1 MDRCVIYARVSTK
14 EQQDE
19 GYSIPAQLGAIRAF
33 CASQNLSPVAEFVE
47 AESAGKAGRK
57 RFTEMVDLLKANSD
71 VRVVVA
77 HKLDRLYRNFTD
89 QVLLEEI
96 VGARA
101 RYVTGDV
108 PDSPQGELLRDV
120 QLSVAKFYLGNLAEE
135 VRKGM
140 DQKVLQGGWPHRA
153 PVGYLNDK
161 ETRTIVLDPLRAPLV
176 RFAFERYASGAVSLP
191 QLADELADRGLVQG
205 SGRKFGAASVQHI
218 LSNPLYCGRIR
229 HKGALFP
236 GAHEPLITPALFE
249 TVQDTLSG
257 KRNGTKSRRVFALRG
272 VMYCAECGC
281 MITAGVHRGHVYYRC
296 THGKGACSNV
306 TYARAEV
313 MEAQVDELLSRI
325 ELAPDLIDA
334 LIADARLLEAERGSS
349 TVSERES
356 LQGELTA
363 NATRQGKLLDAY
375 LDGTVAADAYRAKS
389 DSLESAR
396 RALELRLA
404 ELTEAPGAASALVE
418 QRARLAGGAR
428 LRFAGGTD
436 EEKREV
442 VSSVLCNVTVQD
454 GRIASY
460 QYKRPFGVLE
470 QDSKGAFS
478 HTWWAM

>member
-1 MDRCVIYARVSTK
+1 MDSCVIYARVSTK

-33 CASQNLSPVAEFVE
+33 CASQKLSPVAEFVE

-57 RFTEMVDLLKANSD
+57 RFGEMLAFMKANPD
-71 VRVVVA
+71 VRIVVA
-77 HKLDRLYRNFTD
+77 HKLDRLYRNFAD
-89 QVLLEEI
+89 QVQLEEVI
-96 VGARA
+96 GARA

-108 PDSPQGELLRDV
+108 PDSPQGQLLRDV

-140 DQKVLQGGWPHRA
+140 DEKVRQGGWPHRA

-161 ETRTIVLDPLRAPLV
+161 EARCIVPDALKASLV
-176 RFAFERYASGAVSLP
+176 RFAFERYATGTVSLT
-191 QLADELADRGLVQG
+191 QLADELASRGLVQG
-205 SGRKFGAASVQHI
+205 SGRKLGAANLHSI
-218 LSNPLYCGRIR
+218 LSNPIYCGRIR
-229 HKGALFP
+229 HKGTVYP
-236 GAHEPLITPALFE
+236 GAHEPLITPALFD

-281 MITAGVHRGHVYYRC
+281 LITAGVHKGHVYYRC
-296 THGKGACSNV
+296 THGRGSCSNV
-306 TYARAEV
+306 AYTRAEV
-313 MEAQVDELLSRI
+313 MEAQIGELLSRI
-325 ELAPDLIDA
+325 ELAPELIDA
-334 LIADARLLEAERGSS
+334 LIADAKLLDAERGNSS
-349 TVSERES
+349 VSERES
-356 LQGELTA
+356 LSGELAA
-363 NATRQGKLLDAY
+363 NAARQGKLLDVY
-375 LDGTVAADAYRAKS
+375 LDGTVAADAYRAKA
-389 DSLESAR
+389 DALEAER
-396 RALELRLA
+396 RALELRLS
-404 ELTEAPGAASALVE
+404 ELTETPGAASALVE
-418 QRARLAGGAR
+418 QRARMAGGAR